1 MLFQS
6 VFAYVSDL
14 IVLLLTHFFLLNKQ
28 YIVTITHII
37 LNIQKKHFNNFQFI
51 QTNTATTC
59 IFSVKLVVFV
69 LLSTDTTL
77 KQEKNMFLHKKTKDD
92 FHRLFSSIFIHFCS
106 AAPSTGAA
114 TEQHQ
119 SSVIHARHYS
129 SLLPS
134 TALSRVT
141 SSAYSRSPPT
151 GIP

>member
-69 LLSTDTTL
+69 LLSTDTTP
-77 KQEKNMFLHKKTKDD
+77 KQGKNMFLQKKQKT
-92 FHRLFSSIFIHFCS
+92 IFIVFQFNFYSFCS
-106 AAPSTGAA
+106 AAPSTGTA

>member
-59 IFSVKLVVFV
+59 IFSVKLGVFV
-69 LLSTDTTL
+69 LLSTDTTP
-77 KQEKNMFLHKKTKDD
+77 KQEKNMFLQKKQKT
-92 FHRLFSSIFIHFCS
+92 IFIVFQFNFYSFCS
-106 AAPSTGAA
+106 AAPSTEAA

>member
-6 VFAYVSDL
+6 VFACISDL

-28 YIVTITHII
+28 YIVTITDII

-51 QTNTATTC
+51 QTKTATTC

-69 LLSTDTTL
+69 LFFLCSTP
-77 KQEKNMFLHKKTKDD
+77 KQYNILIFTKIKDD
-92 FHRLFSSIFIHFCS
+92 SHRLSVHFLFTFQRGFIYRVS
-106 AAPSTGAA
+106 AIPAG
-114 TEQHQ
+114 
-119 SSVIHARHYS
+119 RYN
-129 SLLPS
+129 SLRPS
-134 TALSRVT
+134 TAFSRVT

>member
-69 LLSTDTTL
+69 LLSTDTTP
-77 KQEKNMFLHKKTKDD
+77 KQEKNMFLQKKQKT
-92 FHRLFSSIFIHFCS
+92 IFIVFQFNFYSFCS

-119 SSVIHARHYS
+119 SSVIHTRHYS

>member
-69 LLSTDTTL
+69 LLSTDTTP
-77 KQEKNMFLHKKTKDD
+77 KQEKNMFLQKKQKT
-92 FHRLFSSIFIHFCS
+92 IFIVFQFNFYSFCS
-106 AAPSTGAA
+106 AAPSTGTA

>member
-69 LLSTDTTL
+69 LLSTDTTP
-77 KQEKNMFLHKKTKDD
+77 KQEKNMFLQKKQKT
-92 FHRLFSSIFIHFCS
+92 IFIVFQFNFYSFCS